1 MSIRETERRPEV
13 ALAIC
18 DLSGVTRA
26 RDERLVALDVA
37 DPAEALRDALL
48 SVCRAAGLAPQRI
61 RHMHIGVPGSY
72 DPTTD
77 TIHHVDVPGLGRPGL
92 ISSLRRR
99 LGAPVEVDN
108 DVNLAAIAERRHG
121 VARGADT
128 FALLWLD
135 HGLGLAIDLGGS
147 LLRGSRGGAG
157 EIGYMPLGLPGT
169 RSAQRDAPDLD
180 GVLAGPA
187 VMTLAAEHGVRAD
200 SPARAVETGGAA
212 FIAALAQRVA
222 VAAATVVAV
231 LDPSLIVLAG
241 AVGKAGGARL
251 RDATAIALRA
261 SGPLETAIATTSVHD
276 DPVLLGSMDAGLE
289 RVREDLIRSIHD
301 TRRP

>member
-1 MSIRETERRPEV
+1 
-13 ALAIC
+13 
-18 DLSGVTRA
+18 
-26 RDERLVALDVA
+26 
-37 DPAEALRDALL
+37 
-48 SVCRAAGLAPQRI
+48 
-61 RHMHIGVPGSY
+61 
-72 DPTTD
+72 
-77 TIHHVDVPGLGRPGL
+77 
-92 ISSLRRR
+92 
-99 LGAPVEVDN
+99 
-108 DVNLAAIAERRHG
+108 
-121 VARGADT
+121 
-128 FALLWLD
+128 LD

-187 VMTLAAEHGVRAD
+187 VMTLAAEHGVRAG

-276 DPVLLGSMDAGLE
+276 DPVLLGSIDAGLE